1 MSIIF
6 QNNILQ
12 TLARPPQRNLL
23 LSLGRFFLLLAF
35 DFLLHSSQ
43 GTTLECAVKSWRGF
57 RTRAT
62 FGQPQRGDFSR
73 LNIGRRESSSAN
85 ENLHH
90 DYRMSGIRSQAIEL
104 SDKLQQ
110 P

>member
-1 MSIIF
+1 MIF
-6 QNNILQ
+6 
-12 TLARPPQRNLL
+12 
-23 LSLGRFFLLLAF
+23 
-35 DFLLHSSQ
+35 
-43 GTTLECAVKSWRGF
+43 WRGS

-90 DYRMSGIRSQAIEL
+90 DHRMSGIRSQAIEL
-104 SDKLQQ
+104 SDELQQ
-110 P
+110 PSWGVAPYRPEGPF